1 MAETTRIPHGV
12 HLGKSVW
19 GRGEAARALLTVAQ
33 MSMHLGAGR
42 STSLRHVAAEAIIS
56 LRTTST
62 QDAMEARCHS
72 SGCWF
77 FTMMECW
84 TSGREYQEGRKV

>member
-1 MAETTRIPHGV
+1 
-12 HLGKSVW
+12 
-19 GRGEAARALLTVAQ
+19 

-84 TSGREYQEGRKV
+84 TSGREYCIKREGKCELGWGGAGGRAPFTGSGL